1 MSKYLKEGAVD
12 LFITYKFLRLLVTPW
27 KKTDAFEAGVIDDK
41 GKLLVKIKD
50 QSSAQKKTYDVFERL
65 VFNIKR
71 ILEKIPFGKGMV
83 KSYVAALLLLR
94 EETGMAEEDIL
105 KVLEDLG
112 YDTSLDLN
120 EEFKEVFIGQ
130 HGQHIL
136 NHDILESTKGTIVN
150 LDSIEPVDYF
160 AGVPI
165 YKTRENILISAG
177 NIL

>member
-1 MSKYLKEGAVD
+1 MSEYLKEGAVE
-12 LFITYKFLRLLVTPW
+12 LFITYKFIRLLVTDW
-27 KKTDAFEAGVIDDK
+27 KKTEAFDEGIIDDK
-41 GKLLVKIKD
+41 GKLLIKVKD
-50 QSSAQKKTYDVFERL
+50 QTNAQKKVYTYFHRL

-71 ILEKIPFGKGMV
+71 ILEKIPFGKPMI
-83 KSYVAALLLLR
+83 KSYAAALFLLK

-105 KVLEDLG
+105 KVLEDLD

-120 EEFKEVFIGQ
+120 EEFKEINI
-130 HGQHIL
+130 GQHIL